1 MRKEYNMN
9 RTKSF
14 IAVFILL
21 FSLFPGNTHSQNN
34 YIIAVIDFINSTG
47 ERKNDYLRE
56 AVPEIL
62 ATNLAQSDKIT
73 VLERDRINKILKE
86 SGLIMSGVTEG
97 DLSKIG
103 KLLSA
108 KQLVSGSII
117 KIGANFRIDVRVTDT
132 GSGKIIAAENRR
144 CGTVDEIIDAVD
156 SLSLKLVK
164 VITGKSISL
173 VEPKPENESD
183 IIKGNYIDL
192 EVLQQNRYYSPEDMF
207 FSIRTGFLAREVRRK
222 RKRVPLNISVILDRS
237 GSMAQESKLTYAKKA
252 IKFIIKNLGKKDIIS
267 IVTYDDK
274 VNVPVPPVKGSK
286 KNRLIKIVDD
296 ITTGGSTNL
305 SGGLMEG
312 YNQVKLNYNISYINR
327 VLLISDG
334 LANVGIKDPRK
345 IEQIVQVKSRDNIT
359 VSSFGVG
366 KYFNEKLLTG
376 IAEYGS
382 ANYYYIDESDKIPE
396 IFSKELAGLLAVAA
410 QNSLISVKGLNGA
423 VVKRVFG
430 YKYKTESNTTEIRMG
445 DIVSEEKKIALIE
458 IALPKIRKK
467 NLKIAEIIFSYDDS
481 ISDFKRVVKKSDIL
495 VSFTT
500 DSKLIAAHL
509 NPAVIRDREM
519 FRSSELMEKTMDMV
533 DKGDVENA
541 QKMIDDNLSRVK
553 SVINRY
559 QSREMKKQALNIIEY
574 KTKLNRYRSS
584 PSGAAG
590 SSDSFYKMQ
599 KSSRSKQYML
609 RKKK

>member
-1 MRKEYNMN
+1 MN
-9 RTKSF
+9 RTK
-14 IAVFILL
+14 ILIPVFILLL
-21 FSLFPGNTHSQNN
+21 FSLFSGGTYSQSQ
-34 YIIAVIDFINSTG
+34 YVIAVIDFKNSTG
-47 ERKNDYLRE
+47 ESKNDYLKE

-62 ATNLAQSDKIT
+62 ATNLARSDRIT
-73 VLERDRINKILKE
+73 VLERDRVRKILKE

-117 KIGANFRIDVRVTDT
+117 RTGANFRIDVRITDT
-132 GSGKIIAAENRR
+132 GSGKILAAEKKR

-156 SLSLKLVK
+156 ILSVRLVK
-164 VITGKSISL
+164 AITGTSLTL
-173 VEPKPENESD
+173 VEPEPGNESD

-192 EVLQQNRYYSPEDMF
+192 EVMQQNRYYSSGEKSF
-207 FSIRTGFLAREVRRK
+207 YIRAGFLAREVKRK
-222 RKRVPLNISVILDRS
+222 KKRVPLNIAVVLDRS
-237 GSMAQESKLTYAKKA
+237 GSMAQEDKLANAKKA

-267 IVTYDDK
+267 IVTYDDRVK
-274 VNVPVPPVKGSK
+274 VPVLPVKGSE
-286 KNRLIKIVDD
+286 KNRLIKLVDE
-296 ITTGGSTNL
+296 ISTGGSTNL

-312 YNQVKLNYNISYINR
+312 YNQVKVNYSSGRINR

-334 LANVGIKDPRK
+334 LANVGIRDPRM
-345 IEQIVQVKSRDNIT
+345 IEKIVQTKSRDSIT

-376 IAEYGS
+376 IAEYGN

-396 IFSKELAGLLAVAA
+396 IFSRELAGLLAVAA
-410 QNSLISVKGLNGA
+410 QNARIEIKGLNGA
-423 VVKRVFG
+423 TVKRVFG
-430 YKYKTESNTTEIRMG
+430 YKYKTVDNNTEVRMG
-445 DIVSEEKKIALIE
+445 DIVSEEKKIALAE
-458 IALPKIRKK
+458 IVLPETQKS
-467 NLKIAEIIFSYDDS
+467 NLKIAELVFSYDDS
-481 ISDFKRVVKKSDIL
+481 ISDFRRVVKRSNI
-495 VSFTT
+495 VISHTA
-500 DSKLIAAHL
+500 DSKLIAASR
-509 NPAVIRDREM
+509 NPSVVRDIEM

-533 DKGDVENA
+533 DRGDVEGA
-541 QKMIDDNLSRVK
+541 RKMIDKNLSRVR

-574 KTKLNRYRSS
+574 RTKLDRYRLS
-584 PSGAAG
+584 PSEAAG